1 MVWIICFLLGI
12 FDFVFS
18 KNSQIVCS
26 SNYELIGNQTCIR
39 IFTLPQSWQQAEDRC
54 KQEGSH
60 LISIRSSQIQSALRD
75 HIRLKI
81 SSSDPAFLP
90 PVDVENFWTGGTV
103 RETNDWRWIATLHN
117 FSSFSY
123 WKDRKVGSGCT
134 SNKIC
139 LKNSA
144 LKLTGKVGIV
154 SLVSCGNVV

>member
-81 SSSDPAFLP
+81 SISDPAFLP

-139 LKNSA
+139 LENSA

-154 SLVSCGNVV
+154 SLVSCGNVL

>member
-1 MVWIICFLLGI
+1 MNVDDSPIIKI
-12 FDFVFS
+12 
-18 KNSQIVCS
+18 
-26 SNYELIGNQTCIR
+26 
-39 IFTLPQSWQQAEDRC
+39 
-54 KQEGSH
+54 
-60 LISIRSSQIQSALRD
+60 ISRY

-123 WKDRKVGSGCT
+123 WKDSKVGSGCT
-134 SNKIC
+134 SKKIC
-139 LKNSA
+139 LENSA

-154 SLVSCGNVV
+154 TLVSCDVI

>member
-81 SSSDPAFLP
+81 SVNDPSFLP

-154 SLVSCGNVV
+154 SLVSCGNVL